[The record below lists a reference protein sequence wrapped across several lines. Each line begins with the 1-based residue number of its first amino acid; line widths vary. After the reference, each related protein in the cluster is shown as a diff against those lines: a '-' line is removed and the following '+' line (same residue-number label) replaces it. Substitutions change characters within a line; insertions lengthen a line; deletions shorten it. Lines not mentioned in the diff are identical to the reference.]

1 MDADFSHD
9 PQEIPNFLR
18 KMRDAD
24 LVLGS
29 RYVDGVRVL
38 NWPFCRLILS
48 KAAAFY
54 VRLIMG
60 MPVTDPTGGF
70 KCFHRQVLEGI
81 TLESVRSNGY
91 AFQIEMTY
99 KAWIS
104 GFRVCEIPIIF
115 NERRDGRSKM
125 SRNIVAEALRVV
137 WILAISHQLRRLRAK
152 TVALWT

>member
-1 MDADFSHD
+1 AAIVEGMARLNPRVHLLSRAGKLGLGTAYLEGFRWGLARSYDFFMEMDADFSHD

-81 TLESVRSNGY
+81 TLENVRSNGY

-104 GFRVCEIPIIF
+104 GFRVCEI
-115 NERRDGRSKM
+115 
-125 SRNIVAEALRVV
+125 
-137 WILAISHQLRRLRAK
+137 
-152 TVALWT
+152 